1 MGPVEKATWA
11 DLRQRG
17 VSVQQ
22 SGLAAAAVRLAKALD
37 DPATSAT
44 GAATAARELR
54 AILGELASLS
64 ARTRPL
70 TSGAETEQSPPS
82 DLDRIRR
89 EREKRRGT

>member
-1 MGPVEKATWA
+1 MGPVEKGTRA
-11 DLRQRG
+11 DLRRLG

-22 SGLAAAAVRLAKALD
+22 SGLAAAAVRLAKLLD
-37 DPATSAT
+37 APKTSAT

-54 AILGELASLS
+54 ATLASLS

-70 TSGAETEQSPPS
+70 TADTEVDPPLS

-89 EREKRRGT
+89 EREKRRGRGA